1 MEKQVTKS
9 WYMILIKGII
19 LTALAFFVLFNPKDT
34 FKVAAFYL
42 GVGFFIMGIILVI
55 KGLPKRKEGETWN
68 WDILEGIGDLIL
80 GFLLIVAPMAL
91 AAIIPILMGI
101 WAGFYGVIQIIDAF
115 KTKDNRLLMIFIGVV
130 IILLAGV
137 LIFNPLLLG
146 LTIAIWLG
154 VLLLVAGVYNIYL
167 AIKIKQGKKEQAA

>member
-19 LTALAFFVLFNPKDT
+19 LTALSFFVLFNPKDT

-42 GVGFFIMGIILVI
+42 GIGFFIMGILLVI

-80 GFLLIVAPMAL
+80 GFLLIVFPMAL
-91 AAIIPILMGI
+91 VTIIPILIGL
-101 WAGFYGVIQIIDAF
+101 WAGLYGIIQIIESV
-115 KTKDNRLLMIFIGVV
+115 KIKGNRSLRLLTG
-130 IILLAGV
+130 ILILMLSLI
-137 LIFNPLLLG
+137 LIFKPLLLG

-167 AIKIKQGKKEQAA
+167 AIKIRQDKKEQPS

>member
-1 MEKQVTKS
+1 MAKTVTNS

-19 LTALAFFVLFNPKDT
+19 LTALSFFVLFNPVDT

-42 GVGFFIMGIILVI
+42 GIGFFIMGIILVI

-91 AAIIPILMGI
+91 AALIPILMGL

-115 KTKDNRLLMIFIGVV
+115 KTTDNRLLMILVGII

-154 VLLLVAGVYNIYL
+154 VLLLLAGVYNIYL
-167 AIKIKQGKKEQAA
+167 AIKIKQGKKEFAA

>member
-1 MEKQVTKS
+1 MEKKITKS

-19 LTALAFFVLFNPKDT
+19 LTALSFFVLFNPKDT
-34 FKVAAFYL
+34 FKIAAFYL

-68 WDILEGIGDLIL
+68 WEILEGIGDLIL
-80 GFLLIVAPMAL
+80 GFLLIAFPMAL

-101 WAGFYGVIQIIDAF
+101 WAGFYGIIQIIDSF
-115 KTKDNRLLMIFIGVV
+115 KAKDNRMLMILVGIV

-137 LIFNPLLLG
+137 LIFNPLLMG

-167 AIKIKQGKKEQAA
+167 AIKIRQAKKEQVS

>member
-1 MEKQVTKS
+1 MAKTITSS

-19 LTALAFFVLFNPKDT
+19 LTALSFFVLFNPKDT

-68 WDILEGIGDLIL
+68 WEILEGIGDLIL
-80 GFLLIVAPMAL
+80 GFLLVVAPMAL

-101 WAGFYGVIQIIDAF
+101 WAGFYGVIQIIDSF
-115 KTKDNRLLMIFIGVV
+115 KTPDNRLLRLLIGII

-167 AIKIKQGKKEQAA
+167 AIKIKQGKKEPAS

>member
-1 MEKQVTKS
+1 MAKTITNS

-19 LTALAFFVLFNPKDT
+19 LTALSFFVLFNPKDT
-34 FKVAAFYL
+34 FKTAAFYL
-42 GVGFFIMGIILVI
+42 GIGFFLMGIILVI

-68 WDILEGIGDLIL
+68 WEILEGIGDLIL
-80 GFLLIVAPMAL
+80 GFLLVVAPMAL

-101 WAGFYGVIQIIDAF
+101 WAGFYGIIQIIDSF
-115 KTKDNRLLMIFIGVV
+115 KAKDNRMLMILVGVV

-167 AIKIKQGKKEQAA
+167 AIKVKQGKKEQAA

>member
-1 MEKQVTKS
+1 MEKQITKN

-19 LTALAFFVLFNPKDT
+19 LTALSFFVLFNPKDT
-34 FKVAAFYL
+34 FKIAAFYL

-68 WDILEGIGDLIL
+68 WEILEGIGDLIL
-80 GFLLIVAPMAL
+80 GFLLVVAPMAL

-101 WAGFYGVIQIIDAF
+101 WAGFYGVIQIIDSF
-115 KTKDNRLLMIFIGVV
+115 KTTDNRLLRLLVGIL
-130 IILLAGV
+130 IIL
-137 LIFNPLLLG
+137 NPLLLG

-167 AIKIKQGKKEQAA
+167 AIKIKQGTKEIAA